1 MWDVSSKAVTFDI
14 MPRLSC
20 LPELRSG
27 SRGIHVNQVANLWKL
42 GYQHKTCCWQLLTCF
57 AYLIIFCCDAGALS
71 SQLLVHY
78 SPLWTGKT
86 FCNVGTKRFYW
97 ECLEEVC
104 SQPIACSLTLT
115 FKSLR
120 SRSRGVI
127 ILLSIIYRKLYTLN
141 GPLCINQCTAST
153 PVSAL
158 NCPPM
163 SLFTF

>member
-1 MWDVSSKAVTFDI
+1 MWDVSSKAVTSDI

-20 LPELRSG
+20 LPELRSS

-57 AYLIIFCCDAGALS
+57 AYLIIFCCDARALS
-71 SQLLVHY
+71 FWLTCHSELE
-78 SPLWTGKT
+78 KT

-97 ECLEEVC
+97 ECLVEVC

-158 NCPPM
+158 NCSPM